1 MASNNKAVTVA
12 VLDDYQNAALRL
24 ADWSVLDGRA
34 TVTVFNDHLADVDA
48 VVERLKGFDVL
59 CAMRERTP
67 LPRST
72 LERLP
77 RLKLIVSTGA
87 RNAAIDAEAATE
99 RGISLAFTG
108 YTSAPTIE
116 MTWALILAASRHIVH
131 ENLAFRRGAWQ
142 QGIGIGLAG
151 KTLGVLGLGRVGGAV
166 AEVGGLFGMKV
177 ITWSP
182 NMTPERAAE
191 RGATAVSKEELL
203 RRSDVL
209 TLHMVLSPK
218 TRGLLGASELAL
230 MKPSSLLVNTSRG
243 PLVDEAA
250 LLSAL
255 TSRRIALA
263 ALDVFD
269 TEPLPADH
277 PLRSLENVL
286 GTPHIGYVA
295 DDLYRIFYGDTVKA
309 LDGWLAERAKGDKND
324 KNDKSDKS

>member
-1 MASNNKAVTVA
+1 MAANNKPVSVA

-34 TVTVFNDHLADVDA
+34 AVTVFNDHLADADA

-59 CAMRERTP
+59 CVMRERTP
-67 LPRST
+67 LPKAT

-87 RNAAIDAEAATE
+87 RNAAIDVAAAAE
-99 RGISLAFTG
+99 RGVAVAFTG

-116 MTWALILAASRHIVH
+116 MTWALILAASRHIVA

-142 QGIGIGLAG
+142 QGVGIGLAG

-166 AEVGGLFGMKV
+166 AEVGALFGMKV

-191 RGATAVSKEELL
+191 RGATAVSKEQLL
-203 RRSDVL
+203 RQSDIL

-218 TRGLLGASELAL
+218 TRGLLGADELAL

-250 LLSAL
+250 LVSAL

-295 DDLYRIFYGDTVKA
+295 DDLYRVFYGDTVKA
-309 LDGWLAERAKGDKND
+309 VDAWLVERDKG
-324 KNDKSDKS
+324 

>member
-1 MASNNKAVTVA
+1 MASNNKPVTVA

-34 TVTVFNDHLADVDA
+34 AVTVFNDHLADTDA

-59 CAMRERTP
+59 CVMRERTP
-67 LPRST
+67 LPRAT

-87 RNAAIDAEAATE
+87 RNAAIDAAAAAE
-99 RGISLAFTG
+99 RGVALAFTG

-116 MTWALILAASRHIVH
+116 MTWALILAASRHIVA
-131 ENLAFRRGAWQ
+131 ENLAFRRGGWQ
-142 QGIGIGLAG
+142 QGIGVGLAG

-166 AEVGGLFGMKV
+166 AEIGMLFGMKV

-191 RGATAVSKEELL
+191 RGATSVSKEDLL

-209 TLHMVLSPK
+209 TIHMVLSPK
-218 TRGLLGASELAL
+218 TRGLIGADELAQ
-230 MKPSSLLVNTSRG
+230 MKTSSLLVNTSRG

-250 LLSAL
+250 LVSAL

-277 PLRSLENVL
+277 PFRSLENVL
-286 GTPHIGYVA
+286 GTPHVGYVA
-295 DDLYRIFYGDTVKA
+295 DDLYRTFYGDTVKA
-309 LDGWLAERAKGDKND
+309 LDAWFLEHAK
-324 KNDKSDKS
+324 SA

>member
-1 MASNNKAVTVA
+1 M
-12 VLDDYQNAALRL
+12 
-24 ADWSVLDGRA
+24 
-34 TVTVFNDHLADVDA
+34 
-48 VVERLKGFDVL
+48 
-59 CAMRERTP
+59 
-67 LPRST
+67 
-72 LERLP
+72 
-77 RLKLIVSTGA
+77 
-87 RNAAIDAEAATE
+87 
-99 RGISLAFTG
+99 AFTG

-116 MTWALILAASRHIVH
+116 MTWALILAASRHVVA

-142 QGIGIGLAG
+142 QGVGVGLAG
-151 KTLGVLGLGRVGGAV
+151 KTLGVMGLGRVGSAV
-166 AEVGGLFGMKV
+166 AAVGVMFGMRV

-191 RGATAVSKEELL
+191 GGATAVSKEDLL

-209 TLHMVLSPK
+209 TIHMVLSAK
-218 TRGLLGASELAL
+218 TRGLVGADELAL
-230 MKPSSLLVNTSRG
+230 MKPSALLVNTSRG

-250 LLSAL
+250 LIAAL

-309 LDGWLAERAKGDKND
+309 VVAWLAEHAKPA
-324 KNDKSDKS
+324 

>member
-1 MASNNKAVTVA
+1 MAPNPKLPQVA

-34 TVTVFNDHLADVDA
+34 AVTVFDDHLASPDA
-48 VVERLKGFDVL
+48 VVERLQAFDVL
-59 CAMRERTP
+59 CVMRERTP
-67 LPRST
+67 LPRAT

-87 RNAAIDAEAATE
+87 RNAAIDTEAAAE
-99 RGISLAFTG
+99 RGVQVAFTG
-108 YTSAPTIE
+108 YHSAPTIE
-116 MTWALILAASRHIVH
+116 MTWALILAASRHLVA

-142 QGIGIGLAG
+142 QGVGIGLAG

-166 AEVGGLFGMKV
+166 ARIGAQFGMTV
-177 ITWSP
+177 IAWSP

-191 RGATAVSKEELL
+191 GGAMLVTKQELL
-203 RRSDVL
+203 KQSDVL
-209 TLHMVLSPK
+209 SIHMVLSPR
-218 TRGLLGASELAL
+218 TRGLLGVDDLAL
-230 MKPSSLLVNTSRG
+230 MKTSALLVNTSRG

-250 LLSAL
+250 LVNAL
-255 TSRRIALA
+255 TSRKIAMA

-295 DDLYRIFYGDTVKA
+295 DDLYRVFFGDTVKA
-309 LDGWLAERAKGDKND
+309 LDAWLTAQAK
-324 KNDKSDKS
+324 SA

>member
-1 MASNNKAVTVA
+1 MAANNKPVTVA

-24 ADWSVLDGRA
+24 ADWAVLGARA
-34 TVTVFNDHLADVDA
+34 AVSVFNDHLSDTDA

-59 CAMRERTP
+59 CVMRERTP
-67 LPRST
+67 LPRAT

-87 RNAAIDAEAATE
+87 RNAAIDVAAAAE
-99 RGISLAFTG
+99 RGVALAFTG

-116 MTWALILAASRHIVH
+116 MTWALILAASRHIVA
-131 ENLAFRRGAWQ
+131 ENLAFRRGSWQ

-166 AEVGGLFGMKV
+166 AKVGALFGMKV

-191 RGATAVSKEELL
+191 GGAIAVSKEELL
-203 RRSDVL
+203 RQSDVL
-209 TLHMVLSPK
+209 TIHMVLSPS
-218 TRGLLGASELAL
+218 TRGLLGADELAL
-230 MKPSSLLVNTSRG
+230 MKTSSLLVNTSRG
-243 PLVDEAA
+243 PLVNEAA
-250 LLSAL
+250 LVSAL

-269 TEPLPADH
+269 TEPLAADH

-295 DDLYRIFYGDTVKA
+295 DDLYRTFYGDTVKA
-309 LDGWLAERAKGDKND
+309 LDAWLVEHAK
-324 KNDKSDKS
+324 SA

>member
-1 MASNNKAVTVA
+1 MTSNNKSVSVA

-34 TVTVFNDHLADVDA
+34 AITVFNDHLADADA

-59 CAMRERTP
+59 CVMRERTP
-67 LPRST
+67 FPRAT

-77 RLKLIVSTGA
+77 RLRLIVSTGP
-87 RNAAIDAEAATE
+87 RNAAIDADAAAE
-99 RGISLAFTG
+99 RGVALAFTG

-116 MTWALILAASRHIVH
+116 MTWALILAASRHVVH

-166 AEVGGLFGMKV
+166 AEVGALFGMKV

-209 TLHMVLSPK
+209 TIHMVLGPK
-218 TRGLLGASELAL
+218 TRGLIGAEELAL
-230 MKPSSLLVNTSRG
+230 MKASSLLVNTSRG

-309 LDGWLAERAKGDKND
+309 LDAWLSERTKLANG
-324 KNDKSDKS
+324 